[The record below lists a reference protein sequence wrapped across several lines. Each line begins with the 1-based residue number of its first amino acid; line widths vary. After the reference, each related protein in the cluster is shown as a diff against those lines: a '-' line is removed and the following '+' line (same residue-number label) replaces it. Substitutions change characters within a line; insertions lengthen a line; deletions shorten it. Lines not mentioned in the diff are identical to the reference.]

1 MFAEVMSRRDGN
13 DELDVLVYR
22 FENVWRGVSS
32 AAAGGGI
39 GERHWA
45 LNAQVRADY
54 SREDL
59 AAHVGELATTFGL
72 EGEGVG
78 LLTAASVRRRER
90 SSCDGVDVEATV
102 GLSHPTWAASENEEK
117 ASSVGTINIVAF
129 MPVTMSDS
137 ALVNAVATA
146 TEAKTQALI
155 DASISAT
162 GTPSD
167 ALAIFCP
174 VGGAPEEFCGPR
186 SPWGSRLARA
196 VHEAVLAGARNWS
209 A

>member
-1 MFAEVMSRRDGN
+1 MFAQLASRREGE

-22 FENVWRGVSS
+22 FENVWRAISS
-32 AAAGGGI
+32 SAAGGGI

-59 AAHVGELATTFGL
+59 ATHTGELATTFGL

-78 LLTAASVRRRER
+78 LFTAASVRRRER

-102 GLSHPTWAASENEEK
+102 GLSHPTWAASESDEK
-117 ASSVGTINIVAF
+117 ASNVGTINIVAF
-129 MPVTMSDS
+129 MPVTLSDG

-146 TEAKTQALI
+146 TEAKTQALF
-155 DASISAT
+155 DASVSAT

-167 ALAIFCP
+167 AVAIFCP
-174 VGGAPEEFCGPR
+174 VREAIEEFCGPR
-186 SPWGSRLARA
+186 ALWGSRLARA

>member
-1 MFAEVMSRRDGN
+1 MFAELRSRLEGD

-22 FENVWRGVSS
+22 FENVWHAISS
-32 AAAGGGI
+32 AAVGGGI

-59 AAHVGELATTFGL
+59 ATHTGELAATFDL
-72 EGEGVG
+72 KGEGVG
-78 LLTAASVRRRER
+78 LFTAASVRRRQR
-90 SSCDGVDVEATV
+90 STRDGVDVEASV
-102 GLSHPTWAASENEEK
+102 GLSHPTWAASESDER
-117 ASSVGTINIVAF
+117 ATSVGTINIVAF
-129 MPVTMSDS
+129 MPVTMSES

-146 TEAKTQALI
+146 TEAKTQALM
-155 DASISAT
+155 DASVSAT

-167 ALAIFCP
+167 AVAIFCP
-174 VGGAPEEFCGPR
+174 VGGALEEFCGPR

-196 VHEAVLAGARNWS
+196 VHEAVLGGARAWS

>member
-1 MFAEVMSRRDGN
+1 MFAELTSRREGD

-22 FENVWRGVSS
+22 FESVWRGVSS
-32 AAAGGGI
+32 AAVGGGI

-45 LNAQVRADY
+45 MNAQVRADY

-59 AAHVGELATTFGL
+59 AAHAGELAAMSGL

-90 SSCDGVDVEATV
+90 SSRDGIDVEATV
-102 GLSHPTWAASENEEK
+102 GLSHPTWAASESDEK
-117 ASSVGTINIVAF
+117 VSSVGTINIVAF
-129 MPVTMSDS
+129 LPVTMSDS
-137 ALVNAVATA
+137 ALVNAVVTA
-146 TEAKTQALI
+146 TEAKAQALF

-174 VGGAPEEFCGPR
+174 VGAAPEEFCGPR
-186 SPWGSRLARA
+186 SLWGARLARA

>member
-1 MFAEVMSRRDGN
+1 MFAEVMSRREGN

-186 SPWGSRLARA
+186 SAWGSRLARA